1 MLCRKKPDQ
10 PKMYY
15 HIMDSNIVRFLVEHG
30 CHPLYMDGKTYY
42 FSRNDLTQMWLAEY
56 EKNFKKGGW

>member
-1 MLCRKKPDQ
+1 
-10 PKMYY
+10 
-15 HIMDSNIVRFLVEHG
+15 MDSNIVRFLVEHG

-56 EKNFKKGGW
+56 EKISRKEVGDAIETSEL